1 MIDHSNDRKHDA
13 SKPLI
18 VVTAVYA
25 FVAWGL
31 FIAGVFV

>member
-1 MIDHSNDRKHDA
+1 MNEVRNDKHEI
-13 SKPLI
+13 PRTFI

-31 FIAGVFV
+31 FIAVVIS